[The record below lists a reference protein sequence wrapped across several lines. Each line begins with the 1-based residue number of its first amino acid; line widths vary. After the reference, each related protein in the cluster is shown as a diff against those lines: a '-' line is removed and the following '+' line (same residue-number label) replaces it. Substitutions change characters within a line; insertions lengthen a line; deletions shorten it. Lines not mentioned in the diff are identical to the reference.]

1 MSRSPEIQESSSKHS
16 QHADIVETRSIL
28 DKQMSQAEDPTEI
41 LQLKHIQN
49 ALSPASSIPPEVLC
63 DIFTFVKA
71 ANTGKLHPDEM
82 FGPRALEWV
91 RVTHVCRWWR
101 DVALDASWL
110 WTDITLAS
118 RRWAEKMFVRSKEA
132 PLIIYAHFGV
142 LICSGPIYI
151 PQHVARIRELNILGN
166 GGNVL
171 HMYRF
176 LSRTTT
182 ITTTPPPIHTLRISY
197 NGELEDNLPFLISD
211 SMFKAN
217 GLRRLSLKGCKV
229 DWDASFFPGLTHLRL
244 HNIPF
249 DSLFGPSEFLAIL
262 QRLPLL
268 ESLDARGPY
277 PPSQDTPS
285 RRSDCQRRK
294 CSIGVVASPEVVIKL
309 EGYAHNPSPAD
320 YVPALSTIFARYRPP
335 LLATQPHQPIQ
346 SLELS
351 RVGTSEFIIRAYPTV
366 LSQDEMATLRIP
378 GPPLMES
385 VFTWDQID
393 LVSEWKITKPL
404 FHALP
409 LEHLVVLH
417 VTGQLVLDT
426 DTCAQTFGTLPALRS
441 IHIEHSVTSF
451 FDALVYGISDSQS
464 GSFPLVPFQALE
476 SISISYSWED
486 VLEDPF
492 SLVIQRLIERY
503 ELGAEIHQLFLK
515 DCSWLSRRDL
525 GLLREVVVD
534 VAWDV
539 ELPVSPYI
547 RSLFRT
553 LFSANEIDELDILA
567 GYWY

>member
-1 MSRSPEIQESSSKHS
+1 
-16 QHADIVETRSIL
+16 
-28 DKQMSQAEDPTEI
+28 
-41 LQLKHIQN
+41 
-49 ALSPASSIPPEVLC
+49 
-63 DIFTFVKA
+63 
-71 ANTGKLHPDEM
+71 
-82 FGPRALEWV
+82 
-91 RVTHVCRWWR
+91 
-101 DVALDASWL
+101 
-110 WTDITLAS
+110 
-118 RRWAEKMFVRSKEA
+118 MFVRSKEA
-132 PLIIYAHFGV
+132 PLTIYADFGV
-142 LICSGPIYI
+142 LIPKRYPIPI

-166 GGNVL
+166 GEHIVR
-171 HMYRF
+171 MYRF
-176 LSRTTT
+176 LSGTTT
-182 ITTTPPPIHTLRISY
+182 IATTPPQIHTLRISY
-197 NGELEDNLPFLISD
+197 NGDPEFNYPFVISN
-211 SMFKAN
+211 SVFKAN
-217 GLRRLSLKGCKV
+217 GLRCLSLKGCKV

-244 HNIPF
+244 HVIPC
-249 DSLFGPSEFLAIL
+249 DAPFGPSEFLAIL

-268 ESLDARGPY
+268 ESLDARDIFLE
-277 PPSQDTPS
+277 QFDTPLLRLIDVYPKVHIPHLRILHLAGRIVNVANVLS
-285 RRSDCQRRK
+285 G
-294 CSIGVVASPEVVIKL
+294 IVASPEVVIKL
-309 EGYAHNPSPAD
+309 EGYAHSPSPAD
-320 YVPALSTIFARYRPP
+320 YVPALSNIFARYRPP

-393 LVSEWKITKPL
+393 LVSEWKITNPL

-417 VTGQLVLDT
+417 VTGPLVLDT
-426 DTCAQTFGTLPALRS
+426 ETWAQTFGTLPALRS
-441 IHIEHSVTSF
+441 IHIEHSVASF

-464 GSFPLVPFQALE
+464 GSFPLIPFQALE

-486 VLEDPF
+486 VLEDSF

-539 ELPVSPYI
+539 
-547 RSLFRT
+547 
-553 LFSANEIDELDILA
+553 
-567 GYWY
+567 